1 MCILCKEIQNLH
13 IRHCLSS
20 NWHEAE
26 LNFSFGEEVVHR
38 QKYLAYG
45 SYEFLIDVGSSL
57 GLWLGLS
64 VFGIVDLG
72 VEMARLIK
80 EIHMKRF
87 KKGATQ
93 VLI

>member
-1 MCILCKEIQNLH
+1 MYFTFE
-13 IRHCLSS
+13 
-20 NWHEAE
+20 
-26 LNFSFGEEVVHR
+26 EEVVHR

-72 VEMARLIK
+72 VEMALLVK

-87 KKGATQ
+87 KKGARQ
-93 VLI
+93 VLK